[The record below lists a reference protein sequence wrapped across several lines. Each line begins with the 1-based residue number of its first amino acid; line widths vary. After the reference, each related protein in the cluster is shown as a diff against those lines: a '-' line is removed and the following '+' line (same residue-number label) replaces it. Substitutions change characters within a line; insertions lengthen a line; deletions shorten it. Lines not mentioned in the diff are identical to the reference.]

1 MENKYNIKL
10 IVNKVYPEPKYK
22 EYIIIDINQIKYT
35 EQIKDIND
43 FAISKDLYEC
53 FYELKYQMK
62 VAVVK
67 LYLQNNNINN
77 NKLLPLIESGIEEDI
92 NVVYELLKINNNES
106 RS

>member
-1 MENKYNIKL
+1 MEKYNVKY
-10 IVNKVYPEPKYK
+10 VMDRVYPESKHK
-22 EYIIIDINQIKYT
+22 EYIIIDLGQIKYT
-35 EQIKDIND
+35 TQIKDLND

-67 LYLQNNNINN
+67 LYLQNNNMDN